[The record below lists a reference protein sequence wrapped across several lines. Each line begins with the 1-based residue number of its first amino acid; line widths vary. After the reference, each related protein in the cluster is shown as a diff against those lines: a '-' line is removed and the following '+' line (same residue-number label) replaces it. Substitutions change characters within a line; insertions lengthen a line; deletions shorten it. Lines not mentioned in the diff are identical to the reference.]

1 MSDAQREFWP
11 LIGPEG
17 QGAQID
23 ERTRAGAYNVENDA
37 APYAHVVLASFA
49 PDRWSA
55 VYFSWLSLK
64 GWMAGLHYLET
75 THLYATEHDGRI
87 YTTFVVVFSS
97 AEAVGAWL
105 EHGYPVEEMLRSL
118 GVAGEDIRG
127 LLMRDL

>member
-1 MSDAQREFWP
+1 MSDEQREFWP
-11 LIGPEG
+11 LIGPER
-17 QGAQID
+17 QGAAID
-23 ERTRAGAYNVENDA
+23 ERTRAAEYNVENDA
-37 APYAHVVLASFA
+37 SGYAHVVLASFL

-64 GWMAGLHYLET
+64 GWLAGLPQLET
-75 THLYATEHDGRI
+75 LHLYATEHDGRI
-87 YTTFVVVFSS
+87 YTTFIVVFSS

-118 GVAGEDIRG
+118 GVADQDIRG